1 MTNPFLSPS
10 TLDYELPPFEQIRDE
25 HYLPAFEAGIREHAA
40 EIDAI
45 ASNPE
50 PATFANTAEAL
61 ERAGATLRRVS
72 IVFFN
77 KSSADSTDS
86 VQEIETV
93 IAPRLAAHEDDLY
106 LNKGLFAR
114 LSAVDADA
122 EDLDD
127 ESRRLLEE
135 YLRRFRRAGAQ
146 LDDSGQQRLRTI
158 NEELSE
164 LSTRFSQSVLRDTN
178 DLALLVDDADE
189 LAGLS
194 PDDLAAARQAAAD
207 AGHEG
212 KYLLTLLSPSG
223 QPALASLANR
233 ATRKRL
239 MENSLVRG
247 SRENANK
254 SVGIG
259 ARMAVLRAERSE
271 LLGYGNYAECATA
284 DQTAPSYAAVKEML
298 ATITPAAVRNA
309 RAEAEA
315 LAEAAGHDL
324 EPWDWAYYSEQVRQQ
339 KFSLDRGALR
349 PYFELDRVLQDGVF
363 FAANRLYGLS
373 FEERSDLS
381 GYHPDV
387 RVWEVRDADGAGLG
401 LFLGDYFTRPTK
413 VGGAWMNP
421 LVEQSR
427 LLGQKPVVVN
437 NLNIPKPPA
446 GEPALLTLDEVR
458 TTFHEFGHALHGLL
472 SDVTYPLFSGP
483 NVPRDFVEYPSQV
496 NEMWM
501 FWPEVLANYARHHRT
516 GEALPRETVDKL
528 EEAKLWG
535 QGFGTTEYLGATLLD
550 LAWHELAPGAEPGD
564 PLEFEATALEAAG
577 VAYPLVPPRYRTGYF
592 KHIFASGYAAGYYS
606 YIWSEALDADTVEWF
621 KENGGLQRDNG
632 DHFRREL
639 LSRGNS
645 RDPLESFRA
654 FRGRDADI
662 APLLERR
669 GLN

>member
-122 EDLDD
+122 EDLDG

-146 LDDSGQQRLRTI
+146 LDDSGQQRLRAI

-194 PDDLAAARQAAAD
+194 PDDVAAARQAAAD

-271 LLGYGNYAECATA
+271 LLGYGNYAEYATE

-298 ATITPAAVRNA
+298 ARITPAAVKNA

-315 LAEAAGHDL
+315 LAESAGHEL
-324 EPWDWAYYSEQVRQQ
+324 QPWDWAYYSEQVRQQ
-339 KFSLDRGALR
+339 KFSLDRAALR

-373 FEERSDLS
+373 FEERTDLS

-437 NLNIPKPPA
+437 NLNIPKPAA

-516 GEALPRETVDKL
+516 GEALPRETVDRL

-550 LAWHELAPGAEPGD
+550 LAWHELAPGVEPGD

-621 KENGGLQRDNG
+621 EENGGLQRDNG

-645 RDPLESFRA
+645 RDPLESFRT

-662 APLLERR
+662 TPLLERR